1 MVQFAALQRK
11 ILSTSSTVSSAT
23 TSRASTPLLALT
35 PPSDSTPLSDSEDE
49 KEGERDPPVPMV
61 VDAVNDTV
69 IKIRTAF
76 NHDHPENLKHE
87 LRGCNMKTII
97 KWTDEQRT
105 FALQASTPETL
116 EGLKTAVRFWQLTL
130 MCTVRGTAGKSTEPA
145 NH

>member
-1 MVQFAALQRK
+1 MPSVVQFAALQRK

-76 NHDHPENLKHE
+76 KSAFE
-87 LRGCNMKTII
+87 LVK
-97 KWTDEQRT
+97 E
-105 FALQASTPETL
+105 
-116 EGLKTAVRFWQLTL
+116 
-130 MCTVRGTAGKSTEPA
+130 
-145 NH
+145 